1 MDIVIVF
8 ALEPVS
14 KIQGL
19 ILQLPMIRA
28 SIASLH
34 ESGAPHSD
42 PFGLWHE
49 RWFHGLQGLTM
60 TFASKKNCSRANN
73 NLRMWLPLQKKI
85 VVGNPLEVHRRP
97 LECTGLSDID
107 FRLVFP
113 PPSCQISH
121 DMTCTNLFT
130 LHRLLYPDSF
140 SAETQ
145 TRKTTWF
152 FGLSANEVVATAVGK
167 FLRCSKTIIVL
178 PIPNEQHTSSCPAE
192 KKI

>member
-1 MDIVIVF
+1 MSQ
-8 ALEPVS
+8 ALR
-14 KIQGL
+14 IQTLLDYDTKGGFTDCKVW
-19 ILQLPMIRA
+19 QWR
-28 SIASLH
+28 S
-34 ESGAPHSD
+34 
-42 PFGLWHE
+42 
-49 RWFHGLQGLTM
+49 QV
-60 TFASKKNCSRANN
+60 
-73 NLRMWLPLQKKI
+73 KKI
-85 VVGNPLEVHRRP
+85 AARLTTTCECDCRYKKKSVGNPLEVHRRP
-97 LECTGLSDID
+97 LECTALSDID
-107 FRLVFP
+107 FRPVFP

-192 KKI
+192 KKN